1 MQMEHAETEVKF
13 TVVIPDIP
21 EAHRLEAESK
31 AREAYVMTLLRHG
44 DISAGRA
51 AKLLGID
58 RWQLSDLMDMYDI
71 SPFPTQ
77 TREELEHEVAQAKRT
92 LEKYSKSLSFRTPRH
107 TVTS

>member
-1 MQMEHAETEVKF
+1 MQTQQPELEVKF
-13 TVVIPDIP
+13 TVVIPEIP

-51 AKLLGID
+51 ARLLGLD
-58 RWQLSDLMDMYDI
+58 RWQLSDLMDVYDI

-92 LEKYSKSLSFRTPRH
+92 LEKYSK
-107 TVTS
+107 